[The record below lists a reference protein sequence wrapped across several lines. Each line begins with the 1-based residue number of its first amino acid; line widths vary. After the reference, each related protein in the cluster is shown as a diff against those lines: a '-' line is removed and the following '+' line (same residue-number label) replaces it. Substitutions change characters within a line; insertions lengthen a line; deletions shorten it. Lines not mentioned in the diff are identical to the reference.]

1 MPRRFLLLAPTTLL
15 CILSVTASA
24 QHPENANCKGL
35 PGQQG
40 LREAMRN
47 AATNYG
53 TIGGLF
59 QGTRMWGAIV
69 NRDGQVCALATA
81 AADPS
86 LVWPGSR
93 AIAMAKAFTANAFS
107 LSTSPVAGIAGFP
120 LSTAQLYT
128 FSQPGHSLFGLSQ
141 SNPLNTDCL
150 GKRPGGENRGSDRIC
165 GGIITFGGGVAIYQG
180 GKIIGGLGVSGD
192 TACADHEIAR
202 NTRDELGFNPPGGAT
217 ADDISYS
224 SEGGASVFTH
234 PLCLN
239 TYHNGV
245 NLGDELAATGY

>member
-1 MPRRFLLLAPTTLL
+1 MPRRFPLLGPTTLL
-15 CILSVTASA
+15 CLLSVTASA
-24 QHPENANCKGL
+24 QHSDKANCKDL
-35 PGQQG
+35 PGKQQ

-47 AATNYG
+47 AAENYG

-69 NRDGQVCALATA
+69 NRDGQVCTLATTT
-81 AADPS
+81 ADPS
-86 LVWPGSR
+86 RVWPGSR
-93 AIAMAKAFTANAFS
+93 AIAMAKAYTANAFS

-128 FSQPGHSLFGLSQ
+128 FSQPGHSLFGLNQ
-141 SNPLNTDCL
+141 SNLLNTDCL
-150 GKRPGGENRGSDRIC
+150 GKLGGENHGSDEIC

-180 GKIIGGLGVSGD
+180 GRIIGGLGISGD

-202 NTRDELGFNPPGGAT
+202 NTRDDLGFNPPGGAT

-234 PLCLN
+234 PLCPN
-239 TYHNGV
+239 TFHNGAS
-245 NLGDELAATGY
+245 LGDELAASGY